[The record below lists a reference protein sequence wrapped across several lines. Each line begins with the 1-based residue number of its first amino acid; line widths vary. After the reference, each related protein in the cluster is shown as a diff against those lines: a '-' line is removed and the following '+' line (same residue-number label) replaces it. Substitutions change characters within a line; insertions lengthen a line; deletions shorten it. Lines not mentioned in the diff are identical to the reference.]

1 MNKKIIALAI
11 AAAVAAPMAA
21 HAGATVYGKINMGV
35 SMADTGGAESYTGVT
50 SHDSRLGFKGSED
63 LGNGMK
69 AFFKMETEIN
79 MDVVGS
85 DSDASFKRDKYL
97 GLKSNFGELKVGHFN
112 TAYKNTYG
120 KMDIFADS
128 IGDVTGTGTHGE
140 LDNRMSN
147 MLGYKN
153 KFGSVTLDVNMFFS
167 EEDNTTDDDNL
178 AVGLTW
184 KDKGM
189 MASIGLVTGDDG
201 QAGPDYDEGMRL
213 GFQMKL
219 GAGKLNVLHES
230 VDKVAA
236 NADYD
241 ITTVQYGINM
251 GKNMLGASI
260 TQTARDTANADSTQ
274 MTVGY
279 HMNLSKKTKVAFAYT
294 TIDNDAN
301 STTTGR
307 IAATSNG
314 IGSTSVATGD
324 DPSQV
329 GVMVTHKF

>member
-11 AAAVAAPMAA
+11 ATAFAAPMAA
-21 HAGATVYGKINMGV
+21 HAGATVYGKINGGV
-35 SMADTGGAESYTGVT
+35 SMADTGGTESYMGVT
-50 SHDSRLGFKGSED
+50 SHDSRLGVKGSED

-69 AFFKMETEIN
+69 AFFKMETEIE
-79 MDVVGS
+79 MDQKGAS
-85 DSDASFKRDKYL
+85 GASFTRDKYL
-97 GLKSNFGELKVGHFN
+97 GLKSSFGELKVGHFN

-128 IGDVTGTGTHGE
+128 IGDVTGSGTHGE

-178 AVGLTW
+178 AVGLIW

-201 QAGPDYDEGMRL
+201 EAGPDYDEGMRL

-251 GKNMLGASI
+251 GKNMLGASF

-279 HMNLSKKTKVAFAYT
+279 HMNLSKATKVAFAYT

-301 STTTGR
+301 SNTSGR
-307 IAATSNG
+307 IGNTSNG
-314 IGSTSVATGD
+314 GFTVANGD